1 MMRKFLLTLFISI
14 LPLMLMAQSEA
25 DIIKQIDRA
34 NAEMKSLECDFV
46 QTKHLKLLND
56 KMVSYGK
63 MYYQQPSLLRWEYT
77 KPYTYVFILNSNQV
91 LLKNA
96 QREDVVDV
104 NNNKMFKEIVR
115 LMMGSVVGS
124 CLSDEKSFDV
134 KITTLN
140 DEWIAT
146 LIPLKRDMKQ
156 MWTKLVLHFDIAK
169 KSVSKVEMC
178 EPSGDYTTIELK
190 NIRQNVAINSAVFS
204 IN

>member
-1 MMRKFLLTLFISI
+1 MMRKFLFTLFISM
-14 LPLMLMAQSEA
+14 LPIVSMAQSEA

-63 MYYQQPSLLRWEYT
+63 MYYQQPSQLRWEYS

-124 CLSDEKSFDV
+124 FLSDDKSFDV
-134 KITTLN
+134 KITTSGN
-140 DEWIAT
+140 EWVAT
-146 LIPLKRDMKQ
+146 LLPLKRDMKQ
-156 MWTKLVLHFDIAK
+156 MWTKLVLHFDSAQK
-169 KSVSKVEMC
+169 RVSQVEMF

-190 NIRQNVAINSAVFS
+190 NIRQNAAINPAVFS